1 MANLI
6 LRDPYREMLSMNRA
20 MRRMVGD
27 FYGRDDLGFGEPTSF
42 CMAMDVL
49 ENPDGFMVTADIAGI
64 DPENIE
70 ITYTDN
76 NLTIK
81 GELLE
86 EKEEQEGRYH
96 LRERRHGTFS
106 RTLSM
111 PGAVDVSKIEA
122 ETRNGVLKIHL
133 PKKEEVKPHRIQ
145 IKGEHSPKVINGKTK
160 ND

>member
-6 LRDPYREMLSMNRA
+6 LRDPYREIHSMNRA
-20 MRRMVGD
+20 LRRMIGD
-27 FYGRDDLGFGEPTSF
+27 FYGRDDLGFEEPANF
-42 CMAMDVL
+42 CMAMDVV
-49 ENPDGFMVTADIAGI
+49 ENPDGFVVTADVAGI

-86 EKEEQEGRYH
+86 EKAEQEGRYH
-96 LRERRHGTFS
+96 LRERRHGAFS

-111 PGAVDVSKIEA
+111 PGAVDVSKIDA
-122 ETRNGVLKIHL
+122 ETKNGVLKIHL

-145 IKGEHSPKVINGKTK
+145 IKGGQSPKVINGKSK
-160 ND
+160 